1 MAKLRRWV
9 RNSNHKMAFGVFILI
24 LVLNNFFEFPRLW
37 GQIPLGWIITVV
49 LIIVLNLHI
58 APLYWSKIKNWVRIK
73 RGIRLPDKENYTCK
87 TDYSLPF
94 TGKWCVWEGGV
105 IEELSVDWDEPG
117 DRFIYCFVVL
127 DENGKYYDSD
137 KSTIKDNLC
146 YGKDILA
153 VADGVVV
160 KVSNHHSDG
169 SEHKADESIN
179 YTGSWDLIG
188 NHIIIRH
195 NKNEYSCVGNLM
207 CGSSEV
213 KVGDKVKQGDVIA
226 KCGNSGYTT
235 EEPCLYFQLLSNKRF
250 YLSTSL
256 PVAFTNIKAEEST
269 AFGLAYKNE
278 RENPPSTEGNL
289 EIVGN
294 KTYIGRGLDVE
305 NGVFEA

>member
-1 MAKLRRWV
+1 MASLRRWV
-9 RNSNHKMAFGVFILI
+9 RNNNYKMAFGVFILTLI
-24 LVLNNFFEFPRLW
+24 LNNFFDFPRLW
-37 GQIPLGWIITVV
+37 GQIPLSWIITVV
-49 LIIVLNLHI
+49 LIIVLNLHF
-58 APLYWSKIKNWVRIK
+58 APLYWAKIKNWVRIK

-87 TDYSLPF
+87 NDYMLPF

-117 DRFIYCFVVL
+117 DRFIYYFVVL

-137 KSTIKDNLC
+137 KSMAENSLC

-160 KVSNHHSDG
+160 KVSNNHSDR
-169 SEHKADESIN
+169 SDHKADESIN
-179 YTGSWDLIG
+179 YAGSWDVTG

-195 NKNEYSCVGNLM
+195 SKNEYSCVGNLM
-207 CGSSEV
+207 CGSARV

-235 EEPCLYFQLLSNKRF
+235 EEPCLYFQLLSNKSF

-256 PVAFTNIKAEEST
+256 PVAFTNIKAEDST
-269 AFGLAYKNE
+269 AFCLAYENE
-278 RENPPSTEGNL
+278 REKPPSTKGNL
-289 EIVGN
+289 EIIGN

-305 NGVFEA
+305 NVL